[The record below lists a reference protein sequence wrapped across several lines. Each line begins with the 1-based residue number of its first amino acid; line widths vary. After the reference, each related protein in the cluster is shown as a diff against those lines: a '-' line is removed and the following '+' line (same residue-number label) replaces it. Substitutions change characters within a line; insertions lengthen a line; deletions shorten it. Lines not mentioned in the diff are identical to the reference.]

1 MQRAG
6 AGGDNRIHSDI
17 SGVIAKVDAQDGQIV
32 PPGGPLVEIVAENE
46 IEVKLG
52 VEAEDLS
59 AAQEGAPITIV
70 AMNDPT
76 AAKVEGTVRLVTRRI
91 DPTTRLVDV
100 YVALPEG
107 TKLLLDGYVRG
118 EIERTEKNALVV
130 PRSAVLPNESRE
142 FEVFAVASNRA
153 TKHTVKIGAENPN
166 EIQVIADDLH
176 EGDPVVTVGNYE
188 LEDGMAVEIKKMS
201 FTAWAHSHARSIL
214 FLLVALAIAG
224 AVASL
229 SMPVALFPQVSF
241 PRVRITLDAGDR
253 PAEQMTVEVTTPVE
267 EAVRAIPGVRNL
279 RSTTSR
285 GTAEISVNFNWGE
298 DMVSAMLQCQS
309 QVNRILPSLPSG
321 TSFEVERM
329 DPTVFPVIAY
339 SLTSDS
345 HSLIELRDL
354 ALYTL
359 RPALSTVSR
368 CRASRRPRRPC
379 RGVPGHCRS
388 RQIAIVQND
397 AGRSRQRAVRFECS
411 SRGRPPRAVQ
421 QTLSRRFGHAFQKVR
436 PNRAHRAALDS

>member
-1 MQRAG
+1 MKKKRIIIGAIAVVLIIGGLVWIAQRFGVGKEEKKTSPVAQVQVAKVERKTITEKVVVYGSVVAQPGKTHSVSIAFETRVRHILVAPGQFVRENDPLIEIELSPGAQVQFQQAKNAAEAARKEFKQTQERFNLKLATNQDLSAAEKTARDAEAQLTALQRAG

-188 LEDGMAVEIKKMS
+188 LEDGMAVEIKK
-201 FTAWAHSHARSIL
+201 
-214 FLLVALAIAG
+214 
-224 AVASL
+224 
-229 SMPVALFPQVSF
+229 
-241 PRVRITLDAGDR
+241 
-253 PAEQMTVEVTTPVE
+253 
-267 EAVRAIPGVRNL
+267 
-279 RSTTSR
+279 
-285 GTAEISVNFNWGE
+285 
-298 DMVSAMLQCQS
+298 
-309 QVNRILPSLPSG
+309 
-321 TSFEVERM
+321 
-329 DPTVFPVIAY
+329 
-339 SLTSDS
+339 
-345 HSLIELRDL
+345 
-354 ALYTL
+354 
-359 RPALSTVSR
+359 
-368 CRASRRPRRPC
+368 
-379 RGVPGHCRS
+379 
-388 RQIAIVQND
+388 
-397 AGRSRQRAVRFECS
+397 
-411 SRGRPPRAVQ
+411 
-421 QTLSRRFGHAFQKVR
+421 
-436 PNRAHRAALDS
+436 